1 VIDVIAG
8 ILLVSGALMATT
20 AAIGIVRFPDVLS
33 RMHAATKP
41 QTVGLL
47 LILAGLGLRLQD
59 LSDITVLVLIALF
72 QLLTA
77 PVSAH
82 MVGRA
87 AFRTGFAR
95 PDLLTVCEFDTAD
108 TPTAAGPD
116 DTVAQDDDDPAGPTR

>member
-1 VIDVIAG
+1 MIDVIAG
-8 ILLVSGALMATT
+8 TLLIAGALMATI

-47 LILAGLGLRLQD
+47 LILAGLGLRLRD
-59 LSDITVLVLIALF
+59 VSDITALCLIALF

-95 PDLLTVCEFDTAD
+95 RDQLAVCELD
-108 TPTAAGPD
+108 PD
-116 DTVAQDDDDPAGPTR
+116 ETQQTDESEA

>member
-1 VIDVIAG
+1 MTDVISG
-8 ILLVSGALMATT
+8 ILLITGAFMATT

-47 LILAGLGLRLQD
+47 LILAGLAVRLQD
-59 LSDITVLVLIALF
+59 LTSITILCLIAAF

-87 AFRTGFAR
+87 AFRTGTASR
-95 PDLLTVCEFDTAD
+95 DKLAVCEFETDEGDEAD
-108 TPTAAGPD
+108 EIGA
-116 DTVAQDDDDPAGPTR
+116 